1 MNNFWR
7 NIMQKEIS
15 GKKMISNFVTAERER
30 CEQQLR
36 ELANTTL
43 QTAVEKTCSD
53 LLKVRTEYQFMLHAN
68 SAVKLEFTMEGYLK
82 RNLSGDLVIAVQF
95 CVYYYN
101 GCSIYWP
108 FDAVEYYWHGLSNS
122 VNPDLTATNLVRI
135 LDEEFSSFFEVETG
149 NVEFTSETSSGDRQI
164 FKKSVTIEF

>member
-1 MNNFWR
+1 
-7 NIMQKEIS
+7 MQKEIS

-36 ELANTTL
+36 ELANTAL

-53 LLKVRTEYQFMLHAN
+53 LLKVRTEYQFMLSAN
-68 SAVKLEFTMEGYLK
+68 SALKLEFTMEGHLK
-82 RNLSGDLVIAVQF
+82 RNSSGDSVIAVQF

-108 FDAVEYYWHGLSNS
+108 FDAVEFYWSLADG

-149 NVEFTSETSSGDRQI
+149 NVEFTSESSCGDRQI
-164 FKKSVTIEF
+164 FKKSVAIEF